1 MHKIIEP
8 LWVIRAQIII
18 PPSYTLNNKTQ
29 LLVLSVGNLNQDFI
43 VMFSLFMNM
52 YDKLYYDLPDI
63 SYILIKEVGNTKLSN
78 P

>member
-1 MHKIIEP
+1 MGDTSSNNN
-8 LWVIRAQIII
+8 A
-18 PPSYTLNNKTQ
+18 PPSYTLNNKIQ

-63 SYILIKEVGNTKLSN
+63 SYILKKEVGNTKLSN